1 MRAGSSERREAA
13 DERSKP
19 MQLNRF
25 MIRPH
30 VEQALRDEIGP
41 GDTTGGFLVGE
52 DPVQTAQIYAKGSG
66 IVCGLLLADETI
78 RTVDPDARIEHMVKD
93 GEEMGPGKVLLKIAA
108 KASTFFMIERCAL
121 DWIQQMSG
129 IATKTR
135 RYVNL
140 VKHTKV
146 RITDT
151 RKGWPGLRMLQ
162 KYAVRCGGAHN
173 HIFSLSNCVLVKDNH
188 IKIAGGIRN
197 AVEILRSRA
206 QHTFKLEVECET
218 LDMVREALDC
228 GVEVIM
234 FDNMDLDEIKAG
246 LKLVNGRAVTE
257 ASGGINER
265 TIVPIAETGVDVIS
279 VGDLTHSVTSV
290 DISLDVQD
298 IKPSAIRT
306 IERLRAAAG

>member
-1 MRAGSSERREAA
+1 
-13 DERSKP
+13 

-25 MIRPH
+25 MIRPY

-52 DPVQTAQIYAKGSG
+52 DPVQTGQIYAKGSG
-66 IVCGLLLADETI
+66 IICGLLLADETI
-78 RTVDPDARIEHMVKD
+78 RTIDPDARIEQMVQD
-93 GEEMGPGKVLLKIAA
+93 GEEMGPGKILIRIQA

-173 HIFSLSNCVLVKDNH
+173 HIFNLSNCVLVKDNH

-197 AVEILRSRA
+197 AVEILRSHA

-218 LDMVREALDC
+218 LQMVQEALDC

-246 LKLVNGRAVTE
+246 LKLVNGRAITE

-290 DISLDVQD
+290 DISLDVRD

-306 IERLRAAAG
+306 IERLRTAAGA

>member
-1 MRAGSSERREAA
+1 
-13 DERSKP
+13 

-25 MIRPH
+25 MIRPY
-30 VEQALRDEIGP
+30 VEQALRDEIGS

-52 DPVQTAQIYAKGSG
+52 DPVQTAQIYVKGSG

-93 GEEMGPGKVLLKIAA
+93 GEDIGPGKVLLKIEA

-146 RITDT
+146 RVTDT

-218 LDMVREALDC
+218 LDMVQEALDC

-234 FDNMDLDEIKAG
+234 FDNMDLDEIKSG
-246 LKLVNGRAVTE
+246 LKLVNGRAITE
-257 ASGGINER
+257 ASGGINEK
-265 TIVPIAETGVDVIS
+265 TIAIIAETGVDVIS

-290 DISLDVQD
+290 DISLDVKD
-298 IKPSAIRT
+298 IKPSAIRA
-306 IERLRAAAG
+306 IERLRAAG

>member
-1 MRAGSSERREAA
+1 
-13 DERSKP
+13 
-19 MQLNRF
+19 
-25 MIRPH
+25 MIRPY
-30 VEQALRDEIGP
+30 VEQALRDEVGP

-78 RTVDPDARIEHMVKD
+78 RTVDPDARIEHTVKD
-93 GEEMGPGKVLLKIAA
+93 GEEMGPGKVLLKMEAR
-108 KASTFFMIERCAL
+108 ASTFFMIERCAL

-135 RYVNL
+135 RYINL

-173 HIFSLSNCVLVKDNH
+173 HIFNLSNCVLVKDNH

-197 AVEILRSRA
+197 AVEILRSRV

-218 LDMVREALDC
+218 LDMVQEALDC

-246 LKLVNGRAVTE
+246 LKLVNGRAITE

-279 VGDLTHSVTSV
+279 VGDLTHSVTSI
-290 DISLDVQD
+290 DISLDVKD

-306 IERLRAAAG
+306 IERLRAAG

>member
-1 MRAGSSERREAA
+1 
-13 DERSKP
+13 

-25 MIRPH
+25 MIRPY

-52 DPVQTAQIYAKGSG
+52 DPVQAAQIYAKDNG
-66 IVCGLLLADETI
+66 VACGLLLADETI
-78 RTVDPDARIEHMVKD
+78 RTIDPDARIEHIVKD
-93 GEEMGPGKVLLKIAA
+93 GEEIGPGKVLLKMQA
-108 KASTFFMIERCAL
+108 KASTFFIIERCAL

-173 HIFSLSNCVLVKDNH
+173 HIFNLSNCVLVKDNH

-197 AVEILRSRA
+197 AVKILRSRA
-206 QHTFKLEVECET
+206 QHTFKFEVECET
-218 LDMVREALDC
+218 LDMVQEALDC
-228 GVEVIM
+228 EVEVIM
-234 FDNMDLDEIKAG
+234 FDNMDFDELKAG
-246 LKLVNGRAVTE
+246 LKLVNGRAITE

-306 IERLRAAAG
+306 IERLRAATMG

>member
-1 MRAGSSERREAA
+1 
-13 DERSKP
+13 

-25 MIRPH
+25 MIRPY

-93 GEEMGPGKVLLKIAA
+93 GEDMGPGKVLLKIEA

-146 RITDT
+146 RVTDT
-151 RKGWPGLRMLQ
+151 RKGWPGLRTLQ

-206 QHTFKLEVECET
+206 QHTFKFEVECET
-218 LDMVREALDC
+218 LDMVQEALDC

-246 LKLVNGRAVTE
+246 LKLVNGRAITE
-257 ASGGINER
+257 ASGGVNER
-265 TIVPIAETGVDVIS
+265 SIVPIAETGVDVIS

-290 DISLDVQD
+290 DISLDVKD

-306 IERLRAAAG
+306 IERLRAATG

>member
-1 MRAGSSERREAA
+1 
-13 DERSKP
+13 

-25 MIRPH
+25 MIRPY

-52 DPVQTAQIYAKGSG
+52 DPVQTGQIYAKGSG
-66 IVCGLLLADETI
+66 IICGLLLADETI
-78 RTVDPDARIEHMVKD
+78 RTVDPDARIEQMLRD
-93 GEEMGPGKVLLKIAA
+93 GEEMGPGKILIRIQA

-173 HIFSLSNCVLVKDNH
+173 HIFNLSNCVLVKDNH

-197 AVEILRSRA
+197 AVEILRSHA

-218 LDMVREALDC
+218 LQMVQEALDC

-246 LKLVNGRAVTE
+246 LKLVNGRAITE

-290 DISLDVQD
+290 DISLDVRD

-306 IERLRAAAG
+306 IERLRTAAGA

>member
-1 MRAGSSERREAA
+1 
-13 DERSKP
+13 

-25 MIRPH
+25 MIRPY

-52 DPVQTAQIYAKGSG
+52 DPVQTGQIYAKGSG
-66 IVCGLLLADETI
+66 IICGLLLADETI
-78 RTVDPDARIEHMVKD
+78 RTVDPDARIEQMLRD
-93 GEEMGPGKVLLKIAA
+93 GEEMGPGKILIRIQA

-173 HIFSLSNCVLVKDNH
+173 HIFNLSNCVLVKDNH
-188 IKIAGGIRN
+188 IKIAGGIRT
-197 AVEILRSRA
+197 AVEILRSHA

-218 LDMVREALDC
+218 LQMVQEALDC

-246 LKLVNGRAVTE
+246 LKLVNGRAITE

-290 DISLDVQD
+290 DISLDVRD

-306 IERLRAAAG
+306 IERLRTAAGA

>member
-1 MRAGSSERREAA
+1 
-13 DERSKP
+13 

-25 MIRPH
+25 MIRPY

-41 GDTTGGFLVGE
+41 GDTTGGFLVGD
-52 DPVQTAQIYAKGSG
+52 DPVQTGQIYAKGSG
-66 IVCGLLLADETI
+66 IVCGVLLADETV
-78 RTVDPDARIEHMVKD
+78 RTVDPDARIEQMVED
-93 GEEMGPGKVLLKIAA
+93 GEEMGPGKILLKIEA

-146 RITDT
+146 RVTDT

-218 LDMVREALDC
+218 LDMVQEALDC

-246 LKLVNGRAVTE
+246 LKLVNGRAITE

-265 TIVPIAETGVDVIS
+265 TIAIIAETGVDVIS

-290 DISLDVQD
+290 DISLDVKD
-298 IKPSAIRT
+298 IKPSAIRA
-306 IERLRAAAG
+306 IERLRAAG

>member
-1 MRAGSSERREAA
+1 
-13 DERSKP
+13 

-25 MIRPH
+25 MIRPY

-52 DPVQTAQIYAKGSG
+52 DPVQTGQIYAKGSG
-66 IVCGLLLADETI
+66 IICGLLLADETI
-78 RTVDPDARIEHMVKD
+78 RTVDPDARIEQMLRD
-93 GEEMGPGKVLLKIAA
+93 GEEMGPGKILIRIQA

-151 RKGWPGLRMLQ
+151 RNGWPGLRMLQ

-173 HIFSLSNCVLVKDNH
+173 HIFNLSNCVLVKDNH

-197 AVEILRSRA
+197 AVEILRSHA

-218 LDMVREALDC
+218 LQMVQEALDC

-246 LKLVNGRAVTE
+246 LKLVNGRAITE

-290 DISLDVQD
+290 DISLDVRD

-306 IERLRAAAG
+306 IERLRTAACA

>member
-1 MRAGSSERREAA
+1 
-13 DERSKP
+13 
-19 MQLNRF
+19 MQLSRF
-25 MIRPH
+25 MIRPY
-30 VEQALRDEIGP
+30 VEQALRDEVGP
-41 GDTTGGFLVGE
+41 GDTTGGFLVGD
-52 DPVQTAQIYAKGSG
+52 DPVQSAQIYAKGSG
-66 IVCGLLLADETI
+66 VVCGLLLADETI

-93 GEEMGPGKVLLKIAA
+93 GEEMGPGKVLLKMEAR
-108 KASTFFMIERCAL
+108 ASTFFMIERCAL

-173 HIFSLSNCVLVKDNH
+173 HIFNLSNCVLVKDNH

-206 QHTFKLEVECET
+206 QHTFKFEVECET
-218 LDMVREALDC
+218 LQMVQEALDC

-234 FDNMDLDEIKAG
+234 FDNMDLDEMKAG
-246 LKLVNGRAVTE
+246 LTLVNGRAVTE
-257 ASGGINER
+257 ASGGINEK

-290 DISLDVQD
+290 DISLDVRD

-306 IERLRAAAG
+306 IERLRTAAGA

>member
-1 MRAGSSERREAA
+1 MREQA
-13 DERSKP
+13 

-25 MIRPH
+25 MIRPY

-41 GDTTGGFLVGE
+41 GDTTGGFLVGD
-52 DPVQTAQIYAKGSG
+52 DPVQTGQIYAKGSG
-66 IVCGLLLADETI
+66 IVCGVLLADETV
-78 RTVDPDARIEHMVKD
+78 RTVDPDARIEQMVED
-93 GEEMGPGKVLLKIAA
+93 GEEMGPGKILLKIEA

-121 DWIQQMSG
+121 DWIQQLSG

-140 VKHTKV
+140 VKHTKARV
-146 RITDT
+146 TDT

-173 HIFSLSNCVLVKDNH
+173 HIFNLSNCVLVKDNH
-188 IKIAGGIRN
+188 IKIAGSIRN

-218 LDMVREALDC
+218 LQMVQEALDC

-246 LKLVNGRAVTE
+246 LKLVNGRAITE
-257 ASGGINER
+257 ASGGINEK

-290 DISLDVQD
+290 DISLDVRD
-298 IKPSAIRT
+298 IKPSALRT
-306 IERLRAAAG
+306 IERLRTAAGS

>member
-1 MRAGSSERREAA
+1 
-13 DERSKP
+13 

-25 MIRPH
+25 MIRPY

-52 DPVQTAQIYAKGSG
+52 DPVQSAQIYAKGTG
-66 IVCGLLLADETI
+66 IACGLLLADETI
-78 RTVDPDARIEHMVKD
+78 RTIDSDARIEHLVKD
-93 GEEMGPGKVLLKIAA
+93 GEEIGPGKVLLKMQA
-108 KASTFFMIERCAL
+108 KASTFFVIERCAL

-140 VKHTKV
+140 VKHTKA

-173 HIFSLSNCVLVKDNH
+173 HIFNLSNCVLVKDNH

-206 QHTFKLEVECET
+206 QHTFKFEVECET
-218 LDMVREALDC
+218 LDMVQEALDC
-228 GVEVIM
+228 EVEVIM

-246 LKLVNGRAVTE
+246 LRLVNGRAITE

-306 IERLRAAAG
+306 IERLRAATG

>member
-1 MRAGSSERREAA
+1 
-13 DERSKP
+13 

-25 MIRPH
+25 MIRPY

-52 DPVQTAQIYAKGSG
+52 DPVQTGQIYAKGSG
-66 IVCGLLLADETI
+66 IICGLLLADETI
-78 RTVDPDARIEHMVKD
+78 RTVDPDARIEQMVQD
-93 GEEMGPGKVLLKIAA
+93 GEEMGPGKILIRIQA

-140 VKHTKV
+140 VKHTKA

-173 HIFSLSNCVLVKDNH
+173 HIFNLSNCVLVKDNH

-197 AVEILRSRA
+197 AVEILRSHA
-206 QHTFKLEVECET
+206 QHTFKFEVECET
-218 LDMVREALDC
+218 LQMVQEALDC

-246 LKLVNGRAVTE
+246 LKLVNGRAITE

-290 DISLDVQD
+290 DISLDVRD

-306 IERLRAAAG
+306 IERLRTAAGA

>member
-1 MRAGSSERREAA
+1 
-13 DERSKP
+13 

-25 MIRPH
+25 MIRPY

-41 GDTTGGFLVGE
+41 GDTTGGFLVGD
-52 DPVQTAQIYAKGSG
+52 DPVQTGQIYAKGSG
-66 IVCGLLLADETI
+66 IICGLLLADETI
-78 RTVDPDARIEHMVKD
+78 RTVDPDARIEQMLRD
-93 GEEMGPGKVLLKIAA
+93 GEEMGPGKILIRIQA

-173 HIFSLSNCVLVKDNH
+173 HIFNLSNCVLVKDNH

-197 AVEILRSRA
+197 AVEILRSHA

-218 LDMVREALDC
+218 LQMVQEALDC

-246 LKLVNGRAVTE
+246 LKLVNGRAITE

-290 DISLDVQD
+290 DISLDVRD

-306 IERLRAAAG
+306 IERLRTAAGA

>member
-1 MRAGSSERREAA
+1 
-13 DERSKP
+13 

-25 MIRPH
+25 MIRPY

-78 RTVDPDARIEHMVKD
+78 RTVDPDARIEQMVKD
-93 GEEMGPGKVLLKIAA
+93 GGEMGPGKVLLKIEA

-206 QHTFKLEVECET
+206 QHTFKFEVECET
-218 LDMVREALDC
+218 LEMVQEALDC

-246 LKLVNGRAVTE
+246 LKLVNGRAITE
-257 ASGGINER
+257 ASGGINEG

-279 VGDLTHSVTSV
+279 VGDLTHSVISV
-290 DISLDVQD
+290 DISLDVKD

>member
-1 MRAGSSERREAA
+1 
-13 DERSKP
+13 

-25 MIRPH
+25 MIRPY

-93 GEEMGPGKVLLKIAA
+93 GEDMGPGKVLLKIEA

-146 RITDT
+146 RVTDT

-197 AVEILRSRA
+197 AVQILRSRA
-206 QHTFKLEVECET
+206 QHTFKFEVECET
-218 LDMVREALDC
+218 LDMVQEALDC

-246 LKLVNGRAVTE
+246 LKLVNGRAITE
-257 ASGGINER
+257 ASGGVNER

-290 DISLDVQD
+290 DISLDVKD

-306 IERLRAAAG
+306 IERLRAATG